1 MQISVSYEDM
11 KKQVPDLVES
21 VESRA
26 KNVRNSSFDGSSD
39 PQNWKWFVEVEDK
52 FADNNIPALMYY
64 NQPIDKN
71 SPDVKNER
79 LVDNDKL
86 ALSNEEFVKKYMS
99 MGIINAR
106 LGVVAGKAKVDTS
119 ITHVDSIP
127 KDLMEMYAMKEN
139 GAQPTDYKLLS
150 VYKGE
155 RNPGQPGV
163 AKVAVIA
170 AFEKEDGQFMLLTKE
185 SNSMERLFIRGID
198 EKTNSLMTYG
208 TILENSE
215 GWNVEEGKYWKDVS
229 AVGWKRISTD
239 IIEKKFSKD
248 VLKEEF
254 DFEAWADLSKGMA
267 LAAVFGNTFAV
278 DAKVAPFDADTLND
292 STRYFEY
299 GEELSDR
306 EFIENKWAMF
316 DKLTPD
322 GLERGKKPM
331 SIAEIIQNGDTEGL
345 RIMIDEHKTT
355 GAYDKIFVEN
365 AEEQNIST
373 LLFHTA
379 ATGTPEM
386 MQMLIDLGA
395 DPGREFIKEI
405 AKGMFSHYPIMHN
418 AIMGENTAVVKF
430 MIEKGYEGLENRFTS
445 AETWLMFAVTEG
457 KMKSA
462 NMLLEM
468 GADINATTFHGN
480 TALHLAASKANAA
493 ALEWLIKHDADPTIE
508 NPAGKLYSEM
518 LDDGEEWNE
527 LYNFLE
533 DYREAKENGTE
544 FTLPEDFYDRVTYK
558 KEDDAA
564 QQQKNMLDQILAK
577 IPGASKK
584 PSP

>member
-26 KNVRNSSFDGSSD
+26 KAVKNGSFDGSSD
-39 PQNWKWFVEVEDK
+39 PQSWKWFVEVEDK

-71 SPDVKNER
+71 SPDVKSER

-86 ALSNEEFVKKYMS
+86 ALSNEDFVKKYMS
-99 MGIINAR
+99 MGVINAR
-106 LGVVAGKAKVDTS
+106 LGVIAGKAKVDTS
-119 ITHVDSIP
+119 ITHVDNLP
-127 KDLMEMYAMKEN
+127 TDLLEMYAMKEN
-139 GAQPTDYKLLS
+139 NAQPTNYKLLS

-163 AKVAVIA
+163 AKVAIVA
-170 AFEKEDGQFMLLTKE
+170 AFEKEDGQLMLLTKE

-198 EKTNSLMTYG
+198 EKTNSIMTYG
-208 TILENSE
+208 TILENSQ
-215 GWNVEEGKYWKDVS
+215 GWDVEEGKYWKDVS
-229 AVGWKRISTD
+229 TVGWKRISAED
-239 IIEKKFSKD
+239 IEKKFGKE

-254 DFEAWADLSKGMA
+254 DFDAWSNLSKGMA
-267 LAAVFGNTFAV
+267 LAAVFGDDFTV
-278 DAKVAPFDADTLND
+278 DARVVPFDADALAD
-292 STRYFEY
+292 SVRYFEY

-322 GLERGKKPM
+322 GLDRGKKPL
-331 SIAEIIQNGDTEGL
+331 SIGEIIKNGDTEGL
-345 RIMIDEHKTT
+345 RIMIDEYKTT

-365 AEEQNIST
+365 NEEQNIST

-395 DPGREFIKEI
+395 DPSREFIKEI
-405 AKGMFSHYPIMHN
+405 AKGMFSHYPVMHN

-457 KMKSA
+457 KLKSA
-462 NMLLEM
+462 DMLLEM

-480 TALHLAASKANAA
+480 TALHLAASKANAS

-564 QQQKNMLDQILAK
+564 EQQKNMLAQLLAK
-577 IPGASKK
+577 MPGASKK